1 MSYWGTPNKQRGPL
15 SGVLENGD
23 VVPLK
28 QLSHLTYDFSVQEI
42 EFIQDNKENPFFM
55 YLANNAPCTLQDDF
69 IIPCPKFGTN

>member
-23 VVPLK
+23 VVP
-28 QLSHLTYDFSVQEI
+28 
-42 EFIQDNKENPFFM
+42 
-55 YLANNAPCTLQDDF
+55 CTLQDDF